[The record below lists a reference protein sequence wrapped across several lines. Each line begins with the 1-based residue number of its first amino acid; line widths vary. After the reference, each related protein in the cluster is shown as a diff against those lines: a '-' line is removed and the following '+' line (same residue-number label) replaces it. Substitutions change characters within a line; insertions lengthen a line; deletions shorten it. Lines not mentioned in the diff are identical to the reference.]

1 MKMICT
7 LLLSLFAITTIA
19 ADPATPPATA
29 ATAVAPPAVTKVLL
43 QTSAGDITLALDAKA
58 APKSVAN
65 FLQYVDE
72 GFYNNTLF
80 HRVIPDFMIQGGGMQ
95 PGMLE
100 KPTRAPVA
108 NEAANG
114 LKNLRGTVAM
124 ARRQDPDSATAQFF
138 INLVDN
144 AYLDAAAGK
153 AGYTVFAK
161 VVGGMD
167 VVDRIARL
175 PTTRRG
181 MHGDVPVDDVLIISA
196 RRLP

>member
-7 LLLSLFAITTIA
+7 LLLSLFAITALA
-19 ADPATPPATA
+19 ADPATTPATA
-29 ATAVAPPAVTKVLL
+29 APAATQTPIVKVLL

-58 APKSVAN
+58 APATVAN

-100 KPTRAPVA
+100 KPTRAPVV
-108 NEAANG
+108 NESANG

-124 ARRQDPDSATAQFF
+124 ARRQHPDSATAQFF
-138 INLVDN
+138 VNLVDN
-144 AYLDAAAGK
+144 AYLDSAAGK
-153 AGYTVFAK
+153 PGYTVFGK
-161 VVGGMD
+161 VVAGME
-167 VVDRIARL
+167 VVDKIARL